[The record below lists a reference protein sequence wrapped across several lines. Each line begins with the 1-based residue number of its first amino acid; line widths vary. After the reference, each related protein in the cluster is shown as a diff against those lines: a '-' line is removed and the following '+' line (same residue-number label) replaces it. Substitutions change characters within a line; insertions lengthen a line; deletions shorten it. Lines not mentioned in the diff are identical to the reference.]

1 MKDVSENQVTDI
13 SNKEVYIILSVAAV
27 VTALIYLFF
36 IHSLL
41 PSFSFF
47 EGFGRIAII
56 WVINGIIIWIGY
68 TFFRP
73 KLPIVLKEIIF
84 GILLASFFGCILGL
98 LLAAITD
105 YFGLSF

>member
-1 MKDVSENQVTDI
+1 MNTQKSNV
-13 SNKEVYIILSVAAV
+13 SNKELYIILSVAAV

-47 EGFGRIAII
+47 EGFGRIAFI
-56 WVINGIIIWIGY
+56 WVTNGIIIWTGLR
-68 TFFRP
+68 FFRP
-73 KLPIVLKEIIF
+73 QLPVTLTEIFF
-84 GILLASFFGCILGL
+84 GIMLTTFFGCMLGL
-98 LLAAITD
+98 LVAEITN